1 MSHNQAPNV
10 IYFLIFLVMVG
21 SSLAAMRIPM
31 GKAIRMA
38 LAWIAI
44 FGLGFLIFAFRGEFS
59 GIGTRLRAEATGA
72 AIADGKELRIPIAD
86 DGHFYV
92 DAIVNDQPV
101 RFMVDSGA
109 STTTIAIVEARKA
122 GLEIG
127 SRRAVVYTA
136 NGPTQVVQS
145 YAGRLEIGAIKRTD
159 FPVDISQQDGM
170 NLLGMNF
177 LSTLQSWRVE
187 GTYLVLRP

>member
-1 MSHNQAPNV
+1 MSNGQGPQAL
-10 IYFLIFLVMVG
+10 YFIILLVMVG
-21 SSLAAMRIPM
+21 SSVAALRIPM
-31 GKAIRMA
+31 GKALRMA

-59 GIGTRLRAEATGA
+59 GLGTRLRAEATGA

-92 DAIVNDQPV
+92 DAAVNGHPV

-109 STTTIAIVEARKA
+109 STTTIAIAEARKA
-122 GLEIG
+122 GMEIG
-127 SRRAVVYTA
+127 TRKAVVNTA
-136 NGPTQVVQS
+136 NGPTQVIQS
-145 YAGRLEIGAIKRTD
+145 YAGSLEIGSIARTD
-159 FPVDISQQDGM
+159 FPVDISQQEDM

-187 GTYLVLRP
+187 GTYLVLQP